1 MDNNKN
7 PIFYARIVSIS
18 YVEHLIRI
26 NGDNIFKHHLG
37 DLELE
42 PDSLASFLEGYYE
55 QHISEFER
63 MCMYGSMIDLNKTK
77 EGCSFKIGTT
87 FYLNQSGIDILNNL
101 MSDFILMKSEEKETK
116 SSVTYH

>member
-18 YVEHLIRI
+18 YVEHLIRT

-55 QHISEFER
+55 QHLSEFER

-77 EGCSFKIGTT
+77 EGCSLKIGTT

-101 MSDFILMKSEEKETK
+101 MSSFILMKSEEKETT
-116 SSVTYH
+116 SSFTYH